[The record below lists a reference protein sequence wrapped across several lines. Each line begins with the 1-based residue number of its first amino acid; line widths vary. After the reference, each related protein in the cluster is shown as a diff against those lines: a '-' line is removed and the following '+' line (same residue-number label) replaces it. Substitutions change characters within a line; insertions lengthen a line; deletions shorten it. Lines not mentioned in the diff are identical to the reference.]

1 MRLLYLLIISLCIV
15 VIGCSSNKQKSQT
28 EDVNFI
34 TDSKIDSLFSKT
46 RISRINLDSVTV
58 SSCFESQDTT
68 LISTFDLLIGKMQYL
83 DVTGKV
89 IAEGCCLGFEEG
101 DWEAEGEYIG
111 NWHYY
116 INDTIYTRDYG
127 MRYKS
132 WVKNLLEENDEI
144 NGLICSSYPMDFD
157 KLDSIVSESDDK
169 GKWLS
174 DIKSNSVFIQHII
187 GIYDKDP
194 IYFLTKLHGTL
205 SSKSVFCMRDMM
217 CLLVQSNEIPKSV
230 VAKDIASLSN
240 PLIQNDLF
248 DWLGL
253 VIE

>member
-1 MRLLYLLIISLCIV
+1 MRLLYLLIIPLCIV
-15 VIGCSSNKQKSQT
+15 VIGCTSDKQQAQT
-28 EDVNFI
+28 EEVNLI
-34 TDSKIDSLFSKT
+34 DYSKLDSLFSKT
-46 RISRINLDSVTV
+46 RISRINLDSMTV

-111 NWHYY
+111 NWHFY
-116 INDTIYTRDYG
+116 INDIIYIRDYG

-132 WVKNLLEENDEI
+132 WVKNLMEENDEI

-157 KLDSIVSESDDK
+157 KLDSIVSESGDK
-169 GKWLS
+169 KKWIF
-174 DIKSNSVFIQHII
+174 DIENNSVFTQHVI
-187 GIYDKDP
+187 GVYKKDP
-194 IYFLTKLHGTL
+194 ICFLAKLHGTL
-205 SSKSVFCMRDMM
+205 AYKSVFCMRDMM
-217 CLLVQSNEIPKSV
+217 CLLIKSDKIPKSV

-253 VIE
+253 VID

>member
-1 MRLLYLLIISLCIV
+1 MCIV
-15 VIGCSSNKQKSQT
+15 VIGCSSNKQQSKI
-28 EDVNFI
+28 EDVNSI
-34 TDSKIDSLFSKT
+34 TDSKLDSLFSKA

-68 LISTFDLLIGKMQYL
+68 LISTFDLLIGKMQYI

-116 INDTIYTRDYG
+116 LNDTIYTRDYG

-132 WVKNLLEENDEI
+132 WVKNLLEENYEI

-169 GKWLS
+169 KMWLS
-174 DIKSNSVFIQHII
+174 DIKNNSRFIQHIM

-205 SSKSVFCMRDMM
+205 SYKSVFCMRDMM
-217 CLLVQSNEIPKSV
+217 RLLIQSNKIPKSV
-230 VAKDIASLSN
+230 VAKDITSLSN
-240 PLIQNDLF
+240 PFIQNDLF
-248 DWLGL
+248 DWLEL
-253 VIE
+253 VID